1 MWGYPVERRLI
12 GVALAGTMAAGLPLA
27 GAQAG
32 GYGVGYE
39 SVVATSLAGAG
50 GGAAAGDASTSYF
63 NPAGMMLLDRTQLT
77 TGAHLI
83 IPEIEFTNR
92 GTRSRN
98 GVLVPGN
105 NGGDGGEDAAV
116 PHLYGVWAV
125 KPNTRLGLSIN
136 SPYGLVTSW
145 DGGFVGRY
153 NEITTS
159 LKTFNVN
166 PSVAFQLSP
175 QLSFGMGASAVY
187 GRARLSQGI
196 DFGAALGLGDT
207 TQDGAGEINV
217 DDISYGFNFGAMYQ
231 FKPDS
236 RIGVA
241 YRSQVKFD
249 FEGDVTFQV
258 PAAAR
263 AALNGA
269 GLPRGFRDGGASVTL
284 PLPEQISI
292 SGYHRLNSKWAFMGD
307 VTWTQWSEFDQLRI
321 NFDETQTSSNVI
333 NTRWNNTLRYAAGAT
348 YEWSPKIQLRA
359 GAHYDD
365 SPIDANF
372 RGVGVPDTD
381 RIATGIGAGYK
392 LNDRTSIDFAYQH
405 LFFKGGVAVQQN
417 GANSRVNGQIESKAD
432 ILGLGVTVKF

>member
-1 MWGYPVERRLI
+1 MWGYPVERRLL
-12 GVALAGTMAAGLPLA
+12 GFALAGTMAVGIPLT

-125 KPNTRLGLSIN
+125 KPHTRLGLSIN

-153 NEITTS
+153 NELTTS

-207 TQDGAGEINV
+207 TQDGSGEVNV
-217 DDISYGFNFGAMYQ
+217 DDISYGFNFGVMYQ
-231 FKPDS
+231 IRPES
-236 RIGVA
+236 RVGLA

-263 AALNGA
+263 TALNGA

-292 SGYHRLNSKWAFMGD
+292 SGFHRLNSK
-307 VTWTQWSEFDQLRI
+307 
-321 NFDETQTSSNVI
+321 
-333 NTRWNNTLRYAAGAT
+333 
-348 YEWSPKIQLRA
+348 
-359 GAHYDD
+359 
-365 SPIDANF
+365 
-372 RGVGVPDTD
+372 
-381 RIATGIGAGYK
+381 
-392 LNDRTSIDFAYQH
+392 
-405 LFFKGGVAVQQN
+405 
-417 GANSRVNGQIESKAD
+417 
-432 ILGLGVTVKF
+432 